1 MAINRGSLRSLPLGL
16 SGPLLPACQLDAAV
30 AELPD
35 ADVPIKRLLLL
46 LDLARQGQ
54 PADQPQASLT
64 RWAQVLRDLAVRVRN
79 SVRLIIPAWQRSWS
93 WR

>member
-1 MAINRGSLRSLPLGL
+1 M
-16 SGPLLPACQLDAAV
+16 

-54 PADQPQASLT
+54 PEEQPEASLE
-64 RWAQVLRDLAVRVRN
+64 RWAQVLRDLAV
-79 SVRLIIPAWQRSWS
+79 S
-93 WR
+93 

>member
-1 MAINRGSLRSLPLGL
+1 MPIDWSMHQSWLASKRGSLPSPPL
-16 SGPLLPACQLDAAV
+16 LLPACQLDAAV

-54 PADQPQASLT
+54 PADQPQASIT
-64 RWAQVLRDLAVRVRN
+64 RWAQVLRDLAV
-79 SVRLIIPAWQRSWS
+79 S
-93 WR
+93 

>member
-1 MAINRGSLRSLPLGL
+1 M
-16 SGPLLPACQLDAAV
+16 

-54 PADQPQASLT
+54 PAEQPQASLT
-64 RWAQVLRDLAVRVRN
+64 RWAQVLRDLAV
-79 SVRLIIPAWQRSWS
+79 S
-93 WR
+93 